1 MSSIELRLQEFQ
13 EFGVVEELE
22 AASES
27 GADLE
32 LKVGLE
38 SGAVKEEKVS
48 PGTWGRPETKGRV
61 VVQGLKAASDS
72 GAELELKVV
81 ESGAGREHEAIV
93 AAELPLIGPT
103 GCYIL
108 PQIRQK
114 QLLELCSI

>member
-38 SGAVKEEKVS
+38 SGVVKEEKVALEFGGRAGIKGS
-48 PGTWGRPETKGRV
+48 GIGGRPGT
-61 VVQGLKAASDS
+61 
-72 GAELELKVV
+72 
-81 ESGAGREHEAIV
+81 
-93 AAELPLIGPT
+93 
-103 GCYIL
+103 
-108 PQIRQK
+108 
-114 QLLELCSI
+114 